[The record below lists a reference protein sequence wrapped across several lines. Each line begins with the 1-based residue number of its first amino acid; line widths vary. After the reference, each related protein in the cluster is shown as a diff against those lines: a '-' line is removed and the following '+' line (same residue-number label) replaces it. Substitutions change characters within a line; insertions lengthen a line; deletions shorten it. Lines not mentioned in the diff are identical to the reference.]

1 MLTSF
6 RKIKGLRW
14 WMIALVMLGAVINYL
29 TRSTLAVAAPTLL
42 KELEISTAEYSYIT
56 AAFQG
61 AIMLQPLCGYVL
73 DVLGLKFGFA
83 MFAAAWSVIC
93 MLHGFATNWQTLAV
107 LRGLLGLAEGSA
119 NPAGMKA
126 VSEWFPAKERGMA
139 GGIYNIGASFGSM
152 LAPPLVVWAILHY
165 NWQSAFVITG
175 ALGLVWVAIWL
186 LLYDAPARHRRLSKS
201 EAEHIA
207 AGQERHLEGDGKR
220 PSVPSILRQ
229 RNFWGIALPRFLA
242 DPAWGTLAFWVPL
255 YLTTV
260 RGFDLKQIAMF
271 AWLPFLAADL
281 GCLFGPAVVLWLQ
294 KRGVRLVNA
303 RRGAFTLGAVMM
315 MGVAFVGF
323 VDNAYAAIALLSLA
337 GFAHQTLSVTVITM
351 SSDLFRRSEV
361 ATVAGMCGTLGNLG
375 LLLFS
380 LLIGGLMSSVGY
392 TPFFVSLAVLD
403 LVAAVLLWSIVRE
416 PLRTPTPA
424 TEPA

>member
-1 MLTSF
+1 MFT

-14 WMIALVMLGAVINYL
+14 WMIGLVMLGAIINYL
-29 TRSTLAVAAPTLL
+29 TRSSLAVAAPTVL
-42 KELEISTAEYSYIT
+42 KELDISTAEYSYIT

-73 DVLGLKFGFA
+73 DVIGLKFGYALFA
-83 MFAAAWSVIC
+83 VAWSIIC
-93 MLHGFATNWQTLAV
+93 MLHGFATNWQMLAL

-186 LLYDAPARHRRLSKS
+186 LLYDAPARHRRLSTS
-201 EAEHIA
+201 EAQHIA

-220 PSVPSILRQ
+220 PSVASIVRQ

-281 GCLFGPAVVLWLQ
+281 GCLFGPTVVLWLQ
-294 KRGVRLVNA
+294 KRGVRLINA
-303 RRGAFTLGAVMM
+303 RRGAFTLGAIMM

-323 VDNAYAAIALLSLA
+323 VEDAYAAIALLSLA

-351 SSDLFRRSEV
+351 SSDLFRRNEV
-361 ATVAGMCGTLGNLG
+361 ATVAGMCGTFGNLG
-375 LLLFS
+375 LLIFS

-403 LVAAVLLWSIVRE
+403 LVAAVLLWTLVRE
-416 PLRTPTPA
+416 PSHVDIPVKETA
-424 TEPA
+424 